1 MKKILLNEK
10 TKNLLKTADQK
21 IKEQTEKLQQV
32 QQSFQTVLQ
41 SLNEQKK
48 MALLGIIMQNDDP
61 DVKNWTL
68 NKDYD
73 LEEVEEQKF
82 EDLAKDPANA
92 LFELPPAEIEGDGTM
107 ELEKAEKEN

>member
-1 MKKILLNEK
+1 MKKIVLNEK

-21 IKEQTEKLQQV
+21 IKEQNEKLQQV
-32 QQSFQTVLQ
+32 QQSYQVILQ

-61 DVKNWTL
+61 EVKNWTL
-68 NKDYD
+68 NADYD

-82 EDLAKDPANA
+82 EQLAKDPNNSVMQIDPI
-92 LFELPPAEIEGDGTM
+92 ELEGESTM
-107 ELEKAEKEN
+107 ELEQVEN